1 MANDKSNQSPDYRKL
16 AEIKRK
22 NASKNE
28 KGTGVPV
35 PKENYLGTILG
46 IIRLIEGVDPYTAV
60 HERRVAQL
68 ARAIAEEMGLD
79 DEQVKS
85 IEVAAFLHDIR
96 WDSMPQ
102 SITAFPGRISQEEKN
117 ILRTQ
122 PQMAYDVLKE
132 LDLPPNIAEIV
143 LQHHERMDGSGY
155 PNGLSGEAILPEARI
170 LAVADVVEAMCSNRS
185 YRSALGAERALDE
198 ISKNKDTL
206 YDAGVVSACTNV
218 FNKNRFTFI

>member
-16 AEIKRK
+16 AEVKRK

-132 LDLPPNIAEIV
+132 LDLPPNIAEIF